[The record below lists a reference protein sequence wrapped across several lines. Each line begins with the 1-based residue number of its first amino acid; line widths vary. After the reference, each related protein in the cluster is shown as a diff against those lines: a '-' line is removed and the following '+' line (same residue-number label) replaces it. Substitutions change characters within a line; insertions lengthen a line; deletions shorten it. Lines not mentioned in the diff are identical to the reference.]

1 MPTTGPF
8 GDAARREI
16 DLVGRLQPGKTIGE
30 ATSALQAV
38 LDHEERE
45 AGAGTVHGVA
55 NVRPFVDA
63 VTGASRQPLLALL
76 AAVALVLAVACAN
89 VANLQ
94 LMRVEDRR
102 GELAVHAALGAGR
115 ARLVR
120 HVLFEMLALS
130 LAAAALATPLAW
142 WGVQGLLAV
151 LPAALPRVGGVRMD
165 AAVAAFVVALP
176 LVMTAMASL
185 PAVLFVRRGS
195 IVEELAHGSRRTAAS
210 ARGRRVLVVAQV
222 ALAVAVVA
230 SAEVLVRGLIQL
242 RALDTGLREDRLLFA
257 ELSLSGAAADRAR
270 HAQVLDAVVARVM
283 ALPGVV
289 AATPINAWPF
299 GGSWDVPYFSAE
311 GQDATTASANP
322 ALNFEAIGPRHF
334 ETLGVPVVRGRPFSP
349 DDRTGTTRVAIVSE
363 DVAIRTWPG
372 ADPIGRRLKIGGFDS
387 GEAWLTVVGVAANA
401 RYRELAAARPT
412 LYLPAAQFLDTAERV
427 AIRTAAAP
435 ASVAPL
441 IRGHVEAI
449 DPGIKVLQVATFA
462 TIVGVPLA
470 QPRFHAT
477 LSGAFAIMAALL
489 AAIGLYAVLA
499 ASVRQ
504 RDREIAIR
512 VAVGATPAT
521 IRRLVLA
528 EAVGL
533 AAAGAAVGVA
543 VAIAAARFAVVPV
556 PGAFA
561 DDPLAL
567 GAAVLL
573 LLAAAVLAAYGP
585 ARRATRVDPIASL
598 RA

>member
-1 MPTTGPF
+1 
-8 GDAARREI
+8 
-16 DLVGRLQPGKTIGE
+16 
-30 ATSALQAV
+30 
-38 LDHEERE
+38 
-45 AGAGTVHGVA
+45 
-55 NVRPFVDA
+55 
-63 VTGASRQPLLALL
+63 
-76 AAVALVLAVACAN
+76 
-89 VANLQ
+89 
-94 LMRVEDRR
+94 
-102 GELAVHAALGAGR
+102 
-115 ARLVR
+115 
-120 HVLFEMLALS
+120 MLALS
-130 LAAAALATPLAW
+130 MAAAVLATPLAW

-151 LPAALPRVGGVRMD
+151 LPAALPRLAGVRMD
-165 AAVAAFVVALP
+165 ASVAALVVVLP

-195 IVEELAHGSRRTAAS
+195 IVEELAHGGRRTAAS
-210 ARGRRVLVVAQV
+210 SRGRKVLVVAQV
-222 ALAVAVVA
+222 ALAVAIVA
-230 SAEVLVRGLIQL
+230 AAGVLLRGLIQL
-242 RALDTGLREDRLLFA
+242 RTLDTGLREDRLLFA

-283 ALPGVV
+283 AVPGVV
-289 AATPINAWPF
+289 AATPIDAWPY
-299 GGSWDVPYFSAE
+299 GGSWDVPVFTAE

-372 ADPIGRRLKIGGFDS
+372 VDPIGRRLKIGGFDS
-387 GEAWLTVVGVAANA
+387 GEAWLTVVGVAANT

-412 LYLPAAQFLDTAERV
+412 LYLPAAQFLDTAERL

-441 IRGHVEAI
+441 IRGQVEAI
-449 DPGIKVLQVATFA
+449 DPGIRVLRVATFGA
-462 TIVGVPLA
+462 IVAEPLA

-477 LSGAFAIMAALL
+477 ISGAFAVMAGLL

-504 RDREIAIR
+504 RDRELAIR

-521 IRRLVLA
+521 LRTLVIG

-533 AAAGAAVGVA
+533 AAIGASLGVVGVL
-543 VAIAAARFAVVPV
+543 AAARIVGEPV

-561 DDPLAL
+561 ADPLAL
-567 GAAVLL
+567 AFAVLL
-573 LLAAAVLAAYGP
+573 LMTAAALAAYGP
-585 ARRATRVDPIASL
+585 ARRATRIDPVVSL
-598 RA
+598 RS